1 VDVQQDEGLHEVGLA
16 SAHVAVMQRRRKTI
30 FFFLLLMVLALVEV
44 AEEGRERLM

>member
-30 FFFLLLMVLALVEV
+30 FFFLLLMVLALEV